1 VSTQRKGVTALWIDA
16 QLSPALAPFVNE
28 RLGELLNL
36 EATSVTR
43 LGLRD
48 ASDAAIFAAARRAD
62 AVVLTKDAGF
72 AVMLERHG
80 PPPRVIWVTLGNTSN
95 ARMREVLR
103 TALPDALSLLRNGEA
118 LVELGEPDP
127 KRTG

>member
-1 VSTQRKGVTALWIDA
+1 VSAPRPGVTPLWIDA
-16 QLSPALAPFVNE
+16 QLSPALAAFVNE
-28 RLGELLNL
+28 QFGEPLGIG
-36 EATSVTR
+36 TVSVER

-48 ASDAAIFAAARRAD
+48 APDEAIYAAARAAD
-62 AVVLTKDAGF
+62 AVVLTKDADF

-103 TALPDALSLLRNGEA
+103 TALPDALSLLRSGEA
-118 LVELGEPDP
+118 LVEIGEPGQE
-127 KRTG
+127 RTG

>member
-1 VSTQRKGVTALWIDA
+1 MSTQRKGVTSLWIDA

-28 RLGELLNL
+28 RLGKSLNL

-62 AVVLTKDAGF
+62 AVVLTKDADF

-80 PPPRVIWVTLGNTSN
+80 PPPHIIWVTLGNTSN

-118 LVELGEPDP
+118 LVEIGEPDP
-127 KRTG
+127 KRTD